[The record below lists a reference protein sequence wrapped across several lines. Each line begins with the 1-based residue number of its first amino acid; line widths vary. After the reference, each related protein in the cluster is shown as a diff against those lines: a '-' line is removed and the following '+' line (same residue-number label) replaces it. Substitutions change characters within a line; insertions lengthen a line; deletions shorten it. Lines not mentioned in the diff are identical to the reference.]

1 MYVRGDM
8 ELTVPDAGNF
18 PLMAT
23 TLEALRGPLF
33 GEGDLGD
40 SDGCL
45 LGGGD
50 SYSIK
55 NCSGAGAITRI
66 RRLMH
71 YKVLK

>member
-1 MYVRGDM
+1 MRRDV
-8 ELTVPDAGNF
+8 ETAVPDAGHF

-23 TLEALRGPLF
+23 TPEALRGPLF

-71 YKVLK
+71 